1 MPNKIVLIG
10 RAGVGKTSIKNVIFE
25 GVPPNDLIL
34 FPLEPTRGINTSS
47 YSWLDLELVI
57 FDTAGQELTYL
68 LENEDEHRKLF
79 SNSDVFIYIFDYLL
93 WVDQSEEIL
102 DEILKVFN
110 IINQNGN
117 KGKLILFFHK
127 IDQINQKI
135 RGKFQIIVNE
145 IRSRLDIPVEFKI
158 FFTSLHPNLIY
169 RTYNAFFEVLSA
181 LSPETS
187 NIKNIIDTVIEKYSK
202 TIFFVT
208 DQFNNI
214 IVQTMTKDFD
224 TNLISYLHEK
234 IAHMDQTTEELNEIY
249 NHVFLID
256 SGFKIL
262 SSILSNLEQITPNIK
277 NLNCVSEI
285 HDVDTLTGLMNN
297 LKEDLHNF
305 YNSKRYKT
313 LNL

>member
-34 FPLEPTRGINTSS
+34 FPLEPTRGINTSI
-47 YSWLDLELVI
+47 YSWLDLELGV

-68 LENEDEHRKLF
+68 LENEDEHRNLF

-117 KGKLILFFHK
+117 MGKFILFFHK

-135 RGKFQIIVNE
+135 RGKFEIIVNE
-145 IRSRLDIPVEFKI
+145 IRSRLDIPIEFKI
-158 FFTSLHPNLIY
+158 FFTSLHPDLIY

-224 TNLISYLHEK
+224 TNLISHLHEK
-234 IAHMDQTTEELNEIY
+234 IAHMDHTTEELNEIY
-249 NHVFLID
+249 DNIFLID
-256 SGFKIL
+256 SGIKIL
-262 SSILSNLEQITPNIK
+262 SIILTNLEQITPDIK
-277 NLNCVSEI
+277 NLTCISEI
-285 HDVDTLTGLMNN
+285 HYVDTLTGLMNN
-297 LKEDLHNF
+297 LKDDVREF
-305 YNSKRYKT
+305 YNSKRNKT